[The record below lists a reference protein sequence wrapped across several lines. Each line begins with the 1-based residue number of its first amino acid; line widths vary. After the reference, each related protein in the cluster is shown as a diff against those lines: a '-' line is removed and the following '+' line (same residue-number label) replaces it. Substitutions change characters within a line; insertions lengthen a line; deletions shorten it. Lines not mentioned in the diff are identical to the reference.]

1 MTGAAAAAVVLAGGR
16 STRMGRSKATL
27 DWHGSTLVRRAIGIV
42 ARSVDGPL
50 VVVRAA
56 GQVLPALPDAVEI
69 ADDERPGRGPLEGLA
84 AGLRAIGDRAPV
96 AFVTGVD
103 APLLHPALVRHV
115 VASLRSGDDVALPR
129 AHGFSH
135 PLPAAY
141 RSATVAPLLAELL
154 AQDRL
159 ATHDLLARCRVRT
172 LDEATLLADRAVA
185 ALDPALDSL
194 ANLNDARA
202 YEAARARPAPA
213 VTVVRR
219 GGEPRV
225 VRAAMLAHA
234 GTGAATVDGLRV
246 EDPQTPLVSGDR
258 VRFLGR

>member
-1 MTGAAAAAVVLAGGR
+1 MTAAGAVVLAGGG

-27 DWHGSTLVRRAIGIV
+27 EWHGSTLVRRAVGIV
-42 ARSVDGPL
+42 ARGVDGPL
-50 VVVRAA
+50 VVVRAP
-56 GQVLPALPDAVEI
+56 GQALPALPDSVEV
-69 ADDERPGRGPLEGLA
+69 AEDARAGRGPLQGLA
-84 AGLRAIGDRAPV
+84 AGLQAIGDRAAV

-115 VASLRSGDDVALPR
+115 VASLGPDDDVALPR
-129 AHGFSH
+129 AHGFAH
-135 PLPAAY
+135 PLAAAY
-141 RSATVAPLLAELL
+141 RTATVVRLLATLL

-159 ATHDLLARCRVRT
+159 ATRDLLACCRVRT
-172 LDEATLLADRAVA
+172 LDEPALLADRAVA

-194 ANLNDARA
+194 ANLNDPRA